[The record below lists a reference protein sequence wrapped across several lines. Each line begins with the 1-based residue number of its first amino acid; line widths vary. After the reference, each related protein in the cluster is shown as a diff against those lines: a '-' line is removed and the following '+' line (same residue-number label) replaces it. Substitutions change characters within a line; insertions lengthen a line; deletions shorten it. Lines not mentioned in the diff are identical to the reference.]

1 MTYVASSL
9 LVFALLTPQP
19 PAIQNPGAPGEA
31 RRIVSAAE
39 SVALSRS
46 AHTENDADFMRH
58 MIIHHGQ
65 AVEMG
70 ALIEA
75 RTSHAGVR
83 LIGARIAATQA
94 SEIDLM
100 TRWLTERGE
109 AVEAHDLHVHHGG
122 HGDNAAR
129 GDHGQGGHASAEH
142 HAHHDHHGPA
152 HAVAAD
158 ASHTPIMPGMLSPAQ
173 MDALAA
179 STGAAFDRLF
189 LEGMIAH
196 HQGALDMVSALLAT
210 PGNGEDPLLSEFLT
224 HVVADQS
231 AEILR
236 MQGLLESLGDA
247 APDPETAP

>member
-46 AHTENDADFMRH
+46 VHTENDADFMRH

-109 AVEAHDLHVHHGG
+109 AVQAHDLRAHDGNP
-122 HGDNAAR
+122 GDR
-129 GDHGQGGHASAEH
+129 GQGGHASAEH
-142 HAHHDHHGPA
+142 HAHHDHHG
-152 HAVAAD
+152 HESSVAAD
-158 ASHTPIMPGMLSPAQ
+158 VSHTPIMPGMLSPAQ

-236 MQGLLESLGDA
+236 MQGLLETLGDA
-247 APDPETAP
+247 APAPETAP